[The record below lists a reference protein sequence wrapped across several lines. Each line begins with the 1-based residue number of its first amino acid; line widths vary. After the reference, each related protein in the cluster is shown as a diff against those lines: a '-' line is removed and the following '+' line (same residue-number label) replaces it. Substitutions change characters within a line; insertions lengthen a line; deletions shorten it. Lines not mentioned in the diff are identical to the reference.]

1 MAHVSGLRAAPF
13 GWLRRLLVLSRYP
26 AVGLAVFASA
36 TILGISAAAAPLF
49 ESSVATNVVQL
60 GMRDAGRVLASM
72 TTRVQLADDVV
83 GYQQRTLVDAVR
95 AVPNVGRVTTTLS
108 ATGLRVQPADGGRAK
123 SVQLVSR
130 DGFLS
135 HVHVLAGESD
145 ANGVWLAE
153 SLAGA
158 IDAGPGDAVLI
169 RAGARSATA
178 TVAGVYRDLFVGVP
192 DAFWAPLSAKIYPTA
207 EGEAPPPSPILA
219 GRATMLT
226 LSTTLE
232 LFGTARWDV
241 RVTSDRSALA
251 YDAASHAAAG
261 VRRLV
266 AEVASP
272 ATPVGS
278 ALQAPGTAAPVV
290 DVVRDARATR
300 DSIAGP
306 LRTFSIAGV
315 VAALVGLLAS
325 AVYGVRRRRTEV
337 RMLDALGLSP
347 AALGARALLETAL
360 PVAAG
365 GAVGWLIARI
375 GVAVGGPTALLDPSA
390 VAGSVWQAALAAVA
404 GIAVTAFGTASAVR
418 AETQPAGTRFR
429 AVARAPWEAVA
440 LALAAAALYEILSR
454 GTGPAVSPDGAVHID
469 AFLLLFPVLFIAGAA
484 GLAVRSLVS
493 GLRRASGAAVRWPVP
508 AYLATRRLA
517 SSPRIALL
525 LTTAAA
531 LSVGILGY
539 AGTIGRSL
547 DIATNDKARL
557 VVGSDVSVPA
567 PASLRL
573 PPSPGL
579 HPTDVVRVTASPAS
593 APGEITILG
602 VDPATFAS
610 AAFWDPGFADRPLG
624 ELLRDLGRGGTS
636 LPALV
641 VGSSA
646 SVGEID
652 LGGFAIPVTP
662 LERVRA
668 FPGQGTGSTLVVA
681 TPVLERILAS
691 HGISLDSVGV
701 TFLVWVRGP
710 VARATAYVEGLGL
723 SSSAVRTAAAF
734 VGAPRFRAVS
744 STFVFMELLGVLAA
758 VVALLGVVLYLQAR
772 HHARLVSYAMSSRMG
787 LTRGGHRVAVFLE
800 IGSVLFASAVVGSV
814 LALVAGAVLSPWVDP
829 FPALPPSPAF
839 RPPIP
844 LFAAIAVA
852 VPVTGAVAAVIVQR
866 RTDRANVAE
875 ELRYAG

>member
-1 MAHVSGLRAAPF
+1 
-13 GWLRRLLVLSRYP
+13 
-26 AVGLAVFASA
+26 
-36 TILGISAAAAPLF
+36 
-49 ESSVATNVVQL
+49 VA
-60 GMRDAGRVLASM
+60 
-72 TTRVQLADDVV
+72 
-83 GYQQRTLVDAVR
+83 
-95 AVPNVGRVTTTLS
+95 
-108 ATGLRVQPADGGRAK
+108 
-123 SVQLVSR
+123 
-130 DGFLS
+130 
-135 HVHVLAGESD
+135 
-145 ANGVWLAE
+145 
-153 SLAGA
+153 
-158 IDAGPGDAVLI
+158 
-169 RAGARSATA
+169 
-178 TVAGVYRDLFVGVP
+178 
-192 DAFWAPLSAKIYPTA
+192 
-207 EGEAPPPSPILA
+207 
-219 GRATMLT
+219 
-226 LSTTLE
+226 
-232 LFGTARWDV
+232 
-241 RVTSDRSALA
+241 
-251 YDAASHAAAG
+251 
-261 VRRLV
+261 
-266 AEVASP
+266 
-272 ATPVGS
+272 
-278 ALQAPGTAAPVV
+278 
-290 DVVRDARATR
+290 
-300 DSIAGP
+300 
-306 LRTFSIAGV
+306 
-315 VAALVGLLAS
+315 AALVGLLAS

-365 GAVGWLIARI
+365 CAVGWLVARF
-375 GVAVGGPTALLDPSA
+375 GVAAGGPTALLDPSA
-390 VAGSVWQAALAAVA
+390 IAGSAWQAALAAVA
-404 GIAVTAFGTASAVR
+404 GVAVTAFGTASAVR
-418 AETQPAGTRFR
+418 AETQPAATRFR
-429 AVARAPWEAVA
+429 AARAPWEAVA

-454 GTGPAVSPDGAVHID
+454 GTGPAVSPGGAVHID

-484 GLAVRSLVS
+484 GLAVRSLVG
-493 GLRRASGAAVRWPVP
+493 GLRRASGPAVRWPVP

-593 APGEITILG
+593 APGEITVLG

-624 ELLRDLGRGGTS
+624 QLLRGLGRGGAS

-723 SSSAVRTAAAF
+723 SSAAVRTAAAF

-787 LTRGGHRVAVFLE
+787 LTRGGHLVAVFLE
-800 IGSVLFASAVVGSV
+800 IGSVLLASAVVGSV
-814 LALVAGAVLSPWVDP
+814 LALIAGAVLSPWVDP
-829 FPALPPSPAF
+829 FPALPPSPVF

-852 VPVTGAVAAVIVQR
+852 VPVTGAVAALIVQR